1 MIDIIQRHAYR
12 VARNFAGLVFFF
24 MTADFLA
31 GPIYYLVSIH
41 QYGFYWLAGWQI
53 KMIFT
58 SPITNFLEYPYS
70 SYDCFTNLKKVSE
83 DKFVFNHIEAKIPMM
98 YGIEAIAI

>member
-31 GPIYYLVSIH
+31 GPIYYLVSVH

-58 SPITNFLEYPYS
+58 SPITNFLEYVMLA
-70 SYDCFTNLKKVSE
+70 FMVQFLWE
-83 DKFVFNHIEAKIPMM
+83 IPRFIIMTIKNT
-98 YGIEAIAI
+98 YRLILNQNA

>member
-1 MIDIIQRHAYR
+1 MIDLVRRHVYR
-12 VARNFAGLVFFF
+12 VLRNFTALVIFF

-31 GPIYYLVSIH
+31 GPIYYLVSVH

-58 SPITNFLEYPYS
+58 SPITNFLEYVMLA
-70 SYDCFTNLKKVSE
+70 FMVQILWE
-83 DKFVFNHIEAKIPMM
+83 IPRFIIMTIKNT
-98 YGIEAIAI
+98 YRLILNQNA

>member
-31 GPIYYLVSIH
+31 GPIYYLVSVH

-58 SPITNFLEYPYS
+58 SPIINFLEYILLALLVQ
-70 SYDCFTNLKKVSE
+70 FLWE
-83 DKFVFNHIEAKIPMM
+83 IPRFIILTIRNT
-98 YGIEAIAI
+98 YRLISNQNA

>member
-41 QYGFYWLAGWQI
+41 QHGFYWLAGWQI
-53 KMIFT
+53 EMIFT
-58 SPITNFLEYPYS
+58 SPITNFLEYVMLA
-70 SYDCFTNLKKVSE
+70 FLVQFLWE
-83 DKFVFNHIEAKIPMM
+83 IPRFIILTIRNT
-98 YGIEAIAI
+98 YRLISNQNA